1 MRKWDSR
8 TEINK
13 WTNKWAKWIWHKTVA
28 LKEEVCFNFHQ
39 WTKSNKTSKL
49 TQLDLEPTECQF
61 FLNLVRFY
69 RTQHKINSNQNQC
82 QHKDLTDNSK
92 IMEMQVFLNNSKM
105 DSIRIIETLDKTVET
120 INSKIQ
126 HSKWAN
132 NNKMVSKTV
141 RLNSSSSNSNNFNK
155 CRITTNLIKIKTE
168 MLMLMVINRQMVIN
182 NSSRVHRKK
191 SQSKTVMQ
199 GIEGSRCQVWDL

>member
-1 MRKWDSR
+1 
-8 TEINK
+8 
-13 WTNKWAKWIWHKTVA
+13 
-28 LKEEVCFNFHQ
+28 
-39 WTKSNKTSKL
+39 
-49 TQLDLEPTECQF
+49 
-61 FLNLVRFY
+61 
-69 RTQHKINSNQNQC
+69 
-82 QHKDLTDNSK
+82 
-92 IMEMQVFLNNSKM
+92 MEMQVFLNNSKM

-199 GIEGSRCQVWDL
+199 GIEGSRCQV